1 MVVVTV
7 RNDNSINDGNV
18 GNVDGA
24 WRVSFRT
31 HETEGTASRLEDGIE
46 ENSQATRKLDVIT
59 GMSQPGCS

>member
-7 RNDNSINDGNV
+7 RNDDSINDGNV

-46 ENSQATRKLDVIT
+46 ENS
-59 GMSQPGCS
+59 